1 MGIKYLNRF
10 LIEKCKKSSI
20 KKIHFRELESK
31 TIVIDTSIY
40 LYKFSAED
48 ALLEYFYLLISLL
61 RHYNITPV
69 FVFDGKPPAE
79 KKELLIQRRIEKKE
93 AEEKYVELQ
102 KKLESCEDID
112 DTLLKEL
119 DQLKKQSTMI
129 SFEDIYNVKELIKAY
144 GINHIC
150 AEGEAD
156 VLCAQL
162 AKSRAW
168 AVMSDDMDMFVY
180 GCPRVLRNLNIENHT
195 ITYYDTENILIDL
208 NLSVN
213 EFREIA
219 VLSGTDYYHLK
230 KSFPLTLHATYNYY
244 LKYKKAECEINF
256 YQWLIQNTDYIDIT
270 DCIHLYKINTM
281 FVLENKNFE
290 EFHNGDY
297 DIVSLQKIMQKEGF
311 LFVETV

>member
-10 LIEKCKKSSI
+10 LTEKCKKSSI
-20 KKIHFRELESK
+20 KKIHFRTLESK

-40 LYKFSAED
+40 LYKFSGED
-48 ALLEYFYLLISLL
+48 ALLENFYLLISLF

-69 FVFDGKPPAE
+69 FIFDGKPPAE

-102 KKLESCEDID
+102 KKLESCGEVDVS
-112 DTLLKEL
+112 LLKEL

-129 SFEDIYNVKELIKAY
+129 TFEDIYHVKELMKAY

-150 AEGEAD
+150 ADGEAD

-162 AKSRAW
+162 AKSKAW
-168 AVMSDDMDMFVY
+168 ACMSDDMDMFVY
-180 GCPRVLRNLNIENHT
+180 GCPRILRNLNLENHT
-195 ITYYDTENILIDL
+195 ITYYDTENILNDL
-208 NLSVN
+208 NLLLY

-230 KSFPLTLHATYNYY
+230 KTFPLTLHATYNYY
-244 LKYKKAECEINF
+244 LKYKKTECEMNF
-256 YQWLIQNTDYIDIT
+256 YQWLIKNTNYIDEQ
-270 DCIHLYKINTM
+270 DCIHLYKINSM
-281 FVLENKNFE
+281 FVVENKGFE
-290 EFHNGDY
+290 EFHNGVY
-297 DIVSLQKIMQKEGF
+297 DMDSLQKIMKKEGF
-311 LFVETV
+311 IFIA